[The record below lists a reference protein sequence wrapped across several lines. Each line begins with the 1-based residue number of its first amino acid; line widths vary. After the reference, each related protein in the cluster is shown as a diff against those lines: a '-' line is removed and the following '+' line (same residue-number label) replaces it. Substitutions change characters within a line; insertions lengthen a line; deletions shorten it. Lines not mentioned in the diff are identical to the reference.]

1 MKTETAI
8 ISITDIIEQKVKK
21 EQELRNFEAQ
31 LKDLLQKK
39 FWLEKEIQIHEFII
53 AAVRDEITPQAF
65 IQGLIKAELS
75 KDENL
80 DLMNLIVWSD
90 ITKTGDISECNSFKK
105 ENSIRLWNLINYQSE
120 FCTLSQCNFNGSCF
134 YINLRKSIHMN

>member
-1 MKTETAI
+1 MKKETAI

-39 FWLEKEIQIHEFII
+39 FWLEKDIQIHEFII

-75 KDENL
+75 KDE
-80 DLMNLIVWSD
+80 
-90 ITKTGDISECNSFKK
+90 
-105 ENSIRLWNLINYQSE
+105 
-120 FCTLSQCNFNGSCF
+120 
-134 YINLRKSIHMN
+134 